1 VNILDS
7 TPSDIIIVGSML
19 LPLHSILPQ
28 HDWWL
33 WNVLEVCVRIIVLS
47 LTPSLAFLSACL
59 GIMERTPLIA
69 ITSDA
74 MVMCNLG
81 LAAAAIFRLPNLAG
95 FCISVDAAFV
105 FMAFIFGK
113 ISVRSHQTSVGP
125 DYAKERADRA
135 FYCAFGATIPILL
148 LCWFPLGPKL
158 FGMVALTLGI
168 APTVISLFAY
178 CVRKL
183 KLVEG

>member
-1 VNILDS
+1 LNILDS
-7 TPSDIIIVGSML
+7 TPSDIIVGSMP

-47 LTPSLAFLSACL
+47 LAPSWAFLSGCL

-81 LAAAAIFRLPNLAG
+81 LAAAAILRLPNLAG

-105 FMAFIFGK
+105 FMAFINGK
-113 ISVRSHQTSVGP
+113 IWP
-125 DYAKERADRA
+125 DYAKQRADRA

-168 APTVISLFAY
+168 APPAISLFKY
-178 CVRKL
+178 CVTW
-183 KLVEG
+183 G